1 MRLVDAS
8 VTGLA
13 LGRQY
18 PHLHVNI
25 VEDPHNVL
33 MAREHDYLVTERCEV
48 PQHFGRMRRADR
60 VEVDQNVI
68 QDQWQR
74 HTAS

>member
-1 MRLVDAS
+1 MRLIDAG

-18 PHLHVNI
+18 SHLHVNI

-33 MAREHDYLVTERCEV
+33 MAREHDDLVTERCEV
-48 PQHFGRMRRADR
+48 SQHFGRMRRADR
-60 VEVDQNVI
+60 VEVDQYVI
-68 QDQWQR
+68 QYQWQR
-74 HTAS
+74 HTPS